1 MLDDRF
7 EDRLQEAARDHNA
20 PPDTP
25 REEMWMAIQAERAG
39 GKAEEAERAEGK
51 EAELAEMADMQPE
64 SVLPFRP
71 VRSFRSVRPVRLA
84 AGIAA
89 VLALGFGLGRLT
101 GRPDTATQPAI
112 LATEVAPRTGEAAYR
127 VVTTEHLSQSEAFL
141 TLFRASV
148 PRGGNEQLASATARQ
163 LLATNRLLLDSPAAS
178 DARTRLLLQDLEL
191 VLAEI
196 AQLSQRSRSY
206 DLDLIS
212 EGLEQG
218 GVLSRLRTAVP
229 SGASTTQGAL

>member
-1 MLDDRF
+1 MMDDRF
-7 EDRLQEAARDHNA
+7 DDLLRDSARDYND

-25 REEMWMAIQAERAG
+25 REELWQRIVAARDAE
-39 GKAEEAERAEGK
+39 KAAPKEQTEGVERHR
-51 EAELAEMADMQPE
+51 
-64 SVLPFRP
+64 VLPFR
-71 VRSFRSVRPVRLA
+71 RLRDIRPNRPLTWA

-89 VLALGFGLGRLT
+89 VLALGIGLGRLSV
-101 GRPDTATQPAI
+101 DQPA
-112 LATEVAPRTGEAAYR
+112 TVTTTAPAPVSPAGPRVSGTAYR
-127 VVTTEHLSQSEAFL
+127 VATTEHLSQSEAFL

-148 PRGGNEQLASATARQ
+148 RQKGNEQLASATARQ
-163 LLATNRLLLDSPAAS
+163 LLATNRLLLDSPAAD

-196 AQLSQRSRSY
+196 AQLSPQPRSR
-206 DLDLIS
+206 DLELIK

-229 SGASTTQGAL
+229 AGTSATRGAL